1 MLPTLLTQVAASLK
15 LAILYD
21 ESASVVSL
29 WCQDIMLVSVLIRIL
44 ASAQREDESSQGPLS
59 FFWKRKPLIFFG
71 RLGIIVVK
79 HNVWRTRLIIYVT
92 RALWID
98 LASESTIFYI
108 GITQGKLP

>member
-1 MLPTLLTQVAASLK
+1 MLPNLLTQVAASLK

-59 FFWKRKPLIFFG
+59 FFWKRKPLVFFG
-71 RLGIIVVK
+71 RLSIIGRQAYVPRCEAP
-79 HNVWRTRLIIYVT
+79 NGTRLRLKLPVHHIIY
-92 RALWID
+92 I
-98 LASESTIFYI
+98 YI
-108 GITQGKLP
+108 IYNII